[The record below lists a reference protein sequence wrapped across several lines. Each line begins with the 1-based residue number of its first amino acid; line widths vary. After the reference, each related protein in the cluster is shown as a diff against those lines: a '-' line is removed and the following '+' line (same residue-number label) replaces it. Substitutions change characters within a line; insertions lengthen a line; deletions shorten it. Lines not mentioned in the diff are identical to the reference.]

1 MNHLKDNLKY
11 LRAKNKLTQTHLADA
26 LGLNRPMIGSY
37 EEGRAEPKAEVLI
50 QMSKYF
56 GIATEALIEQDLS
69 KKSSPEKVFELKIKV
84 LPIIVAEKTGME
96 KIPLVPVKAAA
107 GYLNGFGDTEFI
119 EKLETFDL
127 PFSEIKRDHTHR
139 IFQIKGDSML
149 PIPEG
154 AYVICKYADEWSSL
168 KNNTCCVFV
177 TENEGIVYKRVINN
191 MQKNQTFT
199 LVSDNT
205 HYQPFNVNIDDVK
218 EVWPAVGYVSFDIP

>member
-11 LRAKNKLTQTHLADA
+11 LRAKHKLTQTHLADA
-26 LGLNRPMIGSY
+26 LGLNRPVIGSY

-56 GIATEALIEQDLS
+56 GVETEALIDQDLS
-69 KKSSPEKVFELKIKV
+69 KKSSPEKVIDQKIKI
-84 LPIIVAEKTGME
+84 LPIIVDKETGME

-119 EKLETFDL
+119 EKLETFDM
-127 PFSEIKRDHTHR
+127 PFSEIKRDRTHR

-154 AYVICKYADEWSSL
+154 AYVICKYVEDWSSL

-177 TENEGIVYKRVINN
+177 TESEGIVYKRVINN
-191 MQKNQTFT
+191 LKKNHTFT

-205 HYQPFNVNIDDVK
+205 RYQPFDVNVDDVK
-218 EVWPAVGYVSFDIP
+218 EVWPAIGYVSFDLP

>member
-11 LRAKNKLTQTHLADA
+11 LRAKHKLTQTHLAEA
-26 LGLNRPMIGSY
+26 LGLNRPVIGSY

-56 GIATEALIEQDLS
+56 GVAAEALIEQDLS
-69 KKSSPEKVFELKIKV
+69 RKNSSEKSTDKTIKV
-84 LPIIVAEKTGME
+84 LPIVVDAKTGSE

-107 GYLNGFGDTEFI
+107 GYLNGFGDVEFI
-119 EKLETFDL
+119 EKLEVFDL
-127 PFSEIKRDHTHR
+127 PFSEIKKDRTHR

-154 AYVICKYADEWSSL
+154 AYVICKYADDWSLL

-177 TENEGIVYKRVINN
+177 TESRGIVYKRLINN
-191 MQKNQTFT
+191 IKKNQTFT

-205 HYQPFNVNIDDVK
+205 QYSPFDVDIDDVK
-218 EVWPAVGYVSFDIP
+218 EVWPAVGYVSFDLP